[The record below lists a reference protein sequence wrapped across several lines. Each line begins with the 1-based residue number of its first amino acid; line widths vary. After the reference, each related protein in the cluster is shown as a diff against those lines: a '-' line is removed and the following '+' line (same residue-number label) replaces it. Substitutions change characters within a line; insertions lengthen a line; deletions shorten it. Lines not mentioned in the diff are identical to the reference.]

1 MLVALP
7 ARLSGLDMEEIDLGS
22 CLIRRTG
29 TDIGIGAQRLDHLL
43 KSLKDKNKKVSI
55 SFALNRC
62 KQHHYR
68 QVFVRLQRSSHW
80 PLMLIFVTTLL
91 FISSNG
97 FAGCYVDGK
106 DQKRRFTSIYD
117 A

>member
-1 MLVALP
+1 
-7 ARLSGLDMEEIDLGS
+7 MEEIDLGS

-29 TDIGIGAQRLDHLL
+29 TDISIDARRLDHLL
-43 KSLKDKNKKVSI
+43 ESLKDRNKKVSI

-68 QVFVRLQRSSHW
+68 QVFVRLQRSSRW
-80 PLMLIFVTTLL
+80 PLMLIFVIIMV

-97 FAGCYVDGK
+97 FAGCCVDGK